1 MNLAT
6 KIGVALF
13 VVFVSALCMTTV
25 LNYLRFE
32 QTLQTLLTQRI
43 NVVTSETNQ
52 DLHAAMDL
60 GLRLES
66 MENLEEILERR
77 AAMSPEISR
86 MTILDCQG
94 TPIAATDQ
102 PDTNGIPGPPPSGNI
117 EQSDWVHFG
126 ERAVAAGTTL
136 YDSLG
141 QCAGLLHLQ
150 VDDETYRRK
159 LENASAK
166 MWKSASMGML
176 AILPVLGLLVVLM
189 RRRHRVFDALH
200 ADLEQAEA
208 GKAGA
213 APTHDGDVLT
223 ESELELVQLYRE
235 IRDQLPR
242 DAAEEK
248 TVLASADKNA

>member
-13 VVFVSALCMTTV
+13 VVFVTALCMTTV

-32 QTLQTLLTQRI
+32 QTLRTLLTQRI
-43 NVVTSETNQ
+43 NVVASETNQ

-66 MENLEEILERR
+66 MENLEVILERR
-77 AAMSPEISR
+77 AAMSPEIRR
-86 MTILDCQG
+86 MTVLDCQG
-94 TPIAATDQ
+94 TPIATTEPPETKAI
-102 PDTNGIPGPPPSGNI
+102 PDTAASGHI
-117 EQSDWVHFG
+117 EQSDWVRFG

-150 VDDETYRRK
+150 VDGETYRRK
-159 LENASAK
+159 LDNASAK

-176 AILPVLGLLVVLM
+176 AIIPVLGLLVVLM
-189 RRRHRVFDALH
+189 RRRHRIFDELH
-200 ADLEQAEA
+200 EDLEQVEA

-223 ESELELVQLYRE
+223 ESEMELVELYRE

-242 DAAEEK
+242 DAAEEDN
-248 TVLASADKNA
+248 VPVSADKNA